1 MALVFCFVT
10 LGSMLKVEVNLAE
23 LISVLVVVNIFK
35 YDSRKHRFRVHQ
47 TALMDLENSD
57 KQKYGNLD

>member
-1 MALVFCFVT
+1 
-10 LGSMLKVEVNLAE
+10 MLKVEVNLAE